1 MRYLIIGAI
10 LVGIGLVSFL
20 VMRKRQARLP
30 GPGRQ
35 QIYALKLTEYAER
48 LRGCAEE
55 IGQPHSDVFW
65 DMAGHAERIRV
76 EIMDDHADLTQARRF
91 IHHHARLIVE
101 LVEKFVALHTKARPE
116 HGDRLDEMAI
126 QIHSYRDVFAR
137 VEKALIDNDF
147 ADVEATMAALDVQ
160 LDRLSF

>member
-35 QIYALKLTEYAER
+35 QIYALRLTEYAER

-55 IGQPHSDVFW
+55 IGQPHADVFW
-65 DMAGHAERIRV
+65 DMAEHAERIRV
-76 EIMDDHADLTQARRF
+76 EILDDHQDLTQSRRF
-91 IHHHARLIVE
+91 IHHHANLMVE

-116 HGDRLDEMAI
+116 HADRLEEMAT

-147 ADVEATMAALDVQ
+147 ADLEATMTALDVQ